1 MRIGEAAGR
10 LGVATHV
17 LRHWEDACG
26 ITPDR
31 TPAGYRDYTEEHV
44 RRLQV
49 VRSCRSVGLG
59 LEEIRLIL
67 HRDEQGRDGVI
78 AARLEAIRRQRA
90 ELDAAEAFS
99 SSTSESAGTTSSHGA
114 RAVPPMHWRT
124 PLVPRNRRPRCDVR
138 RRSAMDQDV
147 TAATPQLT
155 VGRRVSADRPH
166 ATHPL
171 DGLGEDRR

>member
-90 ELDAAEAFS
+90 ELDAAEAFLVHVRECRHNFITRCES
-99 SSTSESAGTTSSHGA
+99 CSAYALADPSRPAEPTS
-114 RAVPPMHWRT
+114 
-124 PLVPRNRRPRCDVR
+124 PL
-138 RRSAMDQDV
+138 
-147 TAATPQLT
+147 
-155 VGRRVSADRPH
+155 
-166 ATHPL
+166 
-171 DGLGEDRR
+171 